1 MKNYLLLF
9 FIVLTSSAFAQ
20 SGYEH
25 LAVNAH
31 GMGRTYVVSAKGLD
45 AVGLNPARLYDK
57 YSKQFEV
64 RIFPLAS
71 YGIDAGPSFRD
82 PDALDNLFALTSDS
96 ISDEERKEAVV
107 ALEDQK
113 LSGRSDLSILGASFA
128 TEKYGTFAFTWST
141 HAAVRTDIPDDFLD
155 FLYRAASIIA
165 QTGGYYS
172 DLDIQALW
180 YNDFAISYGNRLLE
194 NLNDSVAFFQF
205 LDVGGSA
212 KLIGGVASYQLL
224 PGNYFKV
231 SEPHG
236 QTDVTLNYKI
246 LSSYSDDFDPKNVP
260 NRISFAFLTPSNA
273 GDGFGFDI
281 GMYAGFIPTKLKK
294 PALLVGA
301 SVTDIGSI
309 TWTNNAQVRA
319 VYNETESFPFQ
330 GDVKGLNDSLK
341 VFNGNLHDTSSFV
354 TALPTVFRF
363 GTSLDVGAMGKQW
376 FGFNP
381 TLAMEY
387 SVGLSE
393 TVGSF
398 MNNRLGLGLGMNRQ
412 LGQHEVRFGVGFAFQ
427 KNLSDVTLGI
437 GTTLANTVSIDVA
450 TAHFTDLF
458 KSQATLDI
466 AFSIKAQFNL

>member
-1 MKNYLLLF
+1 MKKNLLLF
-9 FIVLTSSAFAQ
+9 FMLLTSTAFAQ

-64 RIFPLAS
+64 RLFPLAS

-82 PDALDNLFALTSDS
+82 PDAIDNIFGILSDS
-96 ISDEERKEAVV
+96 VSDQDRKDAIF

-113 LSGRSDLSILGASFA
+113 LSGRSDLSVLGASYA
-128 TEKYGTFAFTWST
+128 TENIGTFAFTWST

-155 FLYRAASIIA
+155 FLYRAEAIVA

-172 DLDIQALW
+172 DLDVQALW
-180 YNDFAISYGNRLLE
+180 YNDFAISYGNRILE
-194 NLNDSVAFFQF
+194 DQNDSVGFFQF
-205 LDVGGSA
+205 LDVGASA
-212 KLIGGVASYQLL
+212 KLIGGVGSYQLL
-224 PGNYFKV
+224 PGNYFQVYEPFGGTPVKV
-231 SEPHG
+231 
-236 QTDVTLNYKI
+236 NYTI
-246 LSSYSDDFDPKNVP
+246 LSSYSDDFDPQNVP

-273 GDGFGFDI
+273 GNGFGFDL
-281 GMYAGFIPTKLKK
+281 GAYAGFIPTKFKK

-309 TWTNNAQVRA
+309 TWTNHAQVRA
-319 VYNETESFPFQ
+319 VYNDSQFFAFQ
-330 GDVKGLNDSLK
+330 GTVKDLNDSLK
-341 VFNGNLHDTSSFV
+341 VFEGDLHDTSSFV

-363 GTSLDVGAMGKQW
+363 GSTLDVGAMGKRW
-376 FGFNP
+376 FGFYP

-398 MNNRLGLGLGMNRQ
+398 MNNRLGIGLGMNKP
-412 LGQHEVRFGVGFAFQ
+412 LGNHEVRFGVGFAFQ
-427 KNLSDVTLGI
+427 KNLSDMTLGI
-437 GTTLANTVSIDVA
+437 GTTLANTVAIDVA